1 MNADFNLS
9 NLFFEQ
15 SGLVAGAS
23 TSLAMQ
29 FMIDSD
35 DVEIERVS
43 VLLPSDS
50 FILLD

>member
-1 MNADFNLS
+1 MNADFQLTNLVL
-9 NLFFEQ
+9 NQ
-15 SGLVAGAS
+15 RGYMAGAP
-23 TSLAMQ
+23 TSLEMQ

-50 FILLD
+50 FIVG